1 MVGAEFAKKGKTF
14 NLIHQASQLKRKAVI
29 LPESSLTQEGNYE
42 KPGFLNCNVC
52 DHFIFGCWLWNIQP

>member
-29 LPESSLTQEGNYE
+29 KQLARSKIVTQASQGSPTSLV
-42 KPGFLNCNVC
+42 F
-52 DHFIFGCWLWNIQP
+52 